1 MYIDRYVRAIKNM
14 SLKRL
19 YYALVRRIRYIIN
32 IISWRIK
39 IGFSKDNKKRLRSYK
54 DKHKG
59 QRCFII
65 ANGPSLKEIDFDL
78 LKNEVTIGMNRAYL
92 MEKNNNFMP
101 TYLACIDD
109 TAQLPQFTEEY
120 NDVKI
125 PCFYNWNFRK
135 KFDKKDN
142 IMYLIVR
149 FSLGF
154 SEDIVNDLTYNGCSV
169 TYTCIQLAYYMGFKE
184 VYLIGKDH
192 LFVSPKTKDGIII
205 SDGKEQ
211 NHFIGGYYKPGQ
223 IWHVPDHKTEEHAY
237 EIARHAYEKS
247 GKIIKDATIGGHLN
261 VFEKVEFV
269 SLFDKKRN
277 KV

>member
-1 MYIDRYVRAIKNM
+1 MYISRYVRAIKNM
-14 SLKRL
+14 SIQRM
-19 YYALVRRIRYIIN
+19 YFAIDRRIKYINSIVEWKIN
-32 IISWRIK
+32 
-39 IGFSKDNKKRLRSYK
+39 IGFSIKNKKSLGLYK

-65 ANGPSLKEIDFDL
+65 ANGPSLKEIDFEL
-78 LKNEVTIGMNRAYL
+78 LQREVTIGMNRACL
-92 MEKNNNFMP
+92 MEKNFNFMP

-109 TAQLPQFTEEY
+109 TAQLSQFTDEY

-125 PCFYNWNFRK
+125 PCFYNWNNRK
-135 KFDKKDN
+135 MFDKKDN

-154 SEDIVNDLTYNGCSV
+154 SEDIVKDLTYNGCSV

-192 LFVSPKTKDGIII
+192 SYVAPKTKDGIII
-205 SDGKEQ
+205 SDGKEK

-223 IWHVPDHKTEEHAY
+223 LWHVPDYKTEEHAY
-237 EIARHAYEKS
+237 KIARNKYEKG
-247 GKIIKDATIGGHLN
+247 GKIIRDATIGGNLN
-261 VFEKVEFV
+261 VFQKVEFY
-269 SLFDKKRN
+269 SLFNKKN
-277 KV
+277 EI